1 MKDFILFWMQW
12 SWKWT
17 QWKILA
23 QKYWMK
29 MFETGQELRNIT
41 ASWSELW
48 NKIKAIMDEWNLVS
62 TEIIME
68 VIESFLNNVS
78 EEDSVIF
85 DWIPRNMEQYENF
98 ERVMSKFNRRPI
110 AVHIKLEKEE
120 AMNRLT
126 KRFTCVWVDMTNNP
140 LMTEEECIALWWTV
154 KKRSDDTPEAISR
167 RLDVFF
173 ADTMPVI
180 ENYSQDSRLI
190 EIDWLKSVEEVSQQI
205 ESVLK

>member
-29 MFETGQELRNIT
+29 IFETGQELRNIV
-41 ASWSELW
+41 ASWSNLW
-48 NKIKAIMDEWNLVS
+48 NKIKAIMDSWNLV
-62 TEIIME
+62 TTKIVME
-68 VIESFLNNVS
+68 VVDNFLNDIDSN
-78 EEDSVIF
+78 DSVIF
-85 DWIPRNMEQYENF
+85 DWIPRNKEQYDQF
-98 ERVMSKFNRRPI
+98 EEVMKKFNRKPEVI
-110 AVHIKLEKEE
+110 YIKLEKEE
-120 AMNRLT
+120 AMNRLI

-140 LMTEEECIALWWTV
+140 LMSEEECISLWWTI

-173 ADTMPVI
+173 TETNPII
-180 ENYSQDSRLI
+180 ENYAKEWRVFEVDWVQSVDEVKNEISSLI
-190 EIDWLKSVEEVSQQI
+190 
-205 ESVLK
+205 